1 MINSEVLA
9 TLGLFFIAALGYAFI
24 TGIAGLIL
32 SIGDENDSSM
42 LCSAWFIGCLMY
54 AITVVNMWQG

>member
-1 MINSEVLA
+1 MINSGILA
-9 TLGLFFIAALGYAFI
+9 NCGLFFIAALGYAFI

-32 SIGDENDSSM
+32 SIGDEDSM
-42 LCSAWFIGCLMY
+42 APSAWFVGCLMY